1 MIQIFLADG
10 RTDGP
15 TEGSTRGPRG
25 PKKEITVSRIQNLD
39 IKEEK
44 GSFQLSATGQSI
56 EEVSAEQKSN
66 REKCYFCVFDIWTSE
81 IPPKWRIGYF
91 RVNPVE

>member
-1 MIQIFLADG
+1 MRKKQLLTWAVTQDDTFLNSSKSTPIFWVRRKLMLDEK
-10 RTDGP
+10 R
-15 TEGSTRGPRG
+15 
-25 PKKEITVSRIQNLD
+25 EIAVSRIQNLD

-66 REKCYFCVFDIWTSE
+66 RVRLHPNGELGI
-81 IPPKWRIGYF
+81 
-91 RVNPVE
+91 

>member
-1 MIQIFLADG
+1 MLDEK
-10 RTDGP
+10 R
-15 TEGSTRGPRG
+15 
-25 PKKEITVSRIQNLD
+25 EIAVSRIQNLD

-66 REKCYFCVFDIWTSE
+66 RVRFHPNGELGSLE
-81 IPPKWRIGYF
+81 
-91 RVNPVE
+91 

>member
-1 MIQIFLADG
+1 MLDEK
-10 RTDGP
+10 R
-15 TEGSTRGPRG
+15 
-25 PKKEITVSRIQNLD
+25 EIAVSRIQNLD

-66 REKCYFCVFDIWTSE
+66 REKYDFYVFEFWTSE
-81 IPPKWRIGYF
+81 ISPNWRIGYF
-91 RVNPVE
+91 RVNPVG

>member
-1 MIQIFLADG
+1 MLDEK
-10 RTDGP
+10 R
-15 TEGSTRGPRG
+15 
-25 PKKEITVSRIQNLD
+25 EIAVSRIQNLD

-66 REKCYFCVFDIWTSE
+66 RVRLHPNGELGI
-81 IPPKWRIGYF
+81 
-91 RVNPVE
+91 